1 MSRTSHKSFPEF
13 IPTTKK
19 ELVKLGW
26 HQVDVILV
34 SGDTYIDAPH
44 IGVVVMGKI
53 LIQAGFRVGLIA
65 QPTIDHK
72 KEITRLGEPVLFWG
86 VTSGCVD
93 SMVAN
98 YTAAGKR
105 RKRDD
110 LTPGGDNTL
119 RPDRAVIV
127 YTNLIRRYFKSTK
140 PIVLG
145 GIEAS
150 LRRISHYDAWSKSV
164 RRSILFDAKADV
176 LVYGMAEKAILEL
189 AHCLKKDQE
198 IHSIRGICYISRQ
211 VPKPTQHFPESITF
225 LPDHQAVQKDPSQF
239 IQMFRRFYAN
249 TDPLT
254 AKRLCQKQDTRYV
267 IQNPPQPYV
276 TQKEL
281 DQIHALPF
289 ARMVHPFYRQN
300 GPVKALETIQF
311 SLISHRGCL
320 GECRFCAI
328 TVHQGRKVISRSE
341 PSILEEAAGFTSHP
355 DFKGIISD
363 VGGPTANMYALKCQR
378 KSTSNGCPHKN
389 CLYPDTCQKLSVD
402 HLPQINLLQALRK
415 LTGIRKVFIASGL
428 RYDLILADKRSGAR
442 YIEEILRHHV
452 SGQLKIAPEHSQKR
466 VLDLMGKP
474 DTSQLKDFIAL
485 FETLKRTTRRNVFL
499 TYYLM
504 AAHPGCT
511 LDDMQALKRFARKE
525 LRLLPEQ
532 VQIFTPTPSTWATV
546 MYHTAVDPFTDRSL
560 FVEKNPSKKIR
571 HKAILTPKH
580 RS

>member
-1 MSRTSHKSFPEF
+1 MSQTNHKNFPKF
-13 IPTTKK
+13 IPTTKR
-19 ELVKLGW
+19 ELIKLGW
-26 HQVDVILV
+26 NQLDVILV

-44 IGVVVMGKI
+44 MGVAIVGKI
-53 LIQAGFRVGLIA
+53 LVQAGFRVGLIA
-65 QPTIDHK
+65 QPTIDRQE
-72 KEITRLGEPVLFWG
+72 EIGRLGEPALFWG

-110 LTPGGDNTL
+110 LTPGGDNNR

-150 LRRISHYDAWSKSV
+150 LRRISHYDAWTKSV

-176 LVYGMAEKAILEL
+176 LVYGMAEKAVLEL
-189 AHCLKKDQE
+189 ARCLKKGQE
-198 IHSIRGICYISRQ
+198 IHSIRGICYISKE
-211 VPKPTQHFPESITF
+211 VPEPTQHFPEPITL
-225 LPDHQAVQKDPSQF
+225 LPDHQAVQKDPAQF

-249 TDPLT
+249 SDPLT

-276 TQKEL
+276 SQKEL
-281 DQIHALPF
+281 DQIHTLPF
-289 ARMVHPFYRQN
+289 ARMVHPFYSQD
-300 GPVKALETIQF
+300 GPVKALKTIQF

-328 TVHQGRKVISRSE
+328 TVHQGRKVISRSK
-341 PSILEEAAGFTSHP
+341 PSILSEATGFTSHP

-363 VGGPTANMYALKCQR
+363 VGGPTANMYAMQCSR
-378 KSTSNGCPHKN
+378 KSSHSGCPHKS
-389 CLYPDTCQKLSVD
+389 CLYPDTCQKLSVG
-402 HLPQINLLQALRK
+402 HQSQIKLLQALRK
-415 LTGIRKVFIASGL
+415 LPGVRKVFIASGL
-428 RYDLILADKRSGAR
+428 RYDLILMDKTAGAR
-442 YIEEILRHHV
+442 YLEEILRHHV
-452 SGQLKIAPEHSQKR
+452 SGQLKIAPEHSQKH

-474 DTSQLKDFIAL
+474 DTKQLRDFIAL
-485 FETLKRTTRRNVFL
+485 FETLKRKTKRNLFL

-511 LDDMQALKRFARKE
+511 IDDMQALKRFARKE

-546 MYHTAVDPFTDRSL
+546 MYHTAIDPFTGRSL
-560 FVEKNPSKKIR
+560 FVEKNPSKKIYQ
-571 HKAILTPKH
+571 KAALTPKH
-580 RS
+580 RT